1 MRRVHLSSNL
11 FLALVLL
18 LGACLRIGHIYALQ
32 RLPLFDVL
40 IVDSWMYD
48 DWAQRIAEEH
58 GGTIKLDGKPVE
70 REAAHVR
77 VAMGVSQVP
86 EGRQMFAPLSVRD
99 NLRLGAWTRRDA
111 DLRASIDKVC
121 ALFPMLEAMMDLPA
135 GGLSGGQQQM
145 LAIGRA
151 LMAKPRLLLL
161 DEPSMGLA
169 PNLVDQLLTSIRALR
184 DDNITILLVEQN
196 ARAALAIADRAYVLE
211 TGKVTLNGPA
221 SEIQA
226 DRRVRE
232 AYLGI

>member
-1 MRRVHLSSNL
+1 MLSVENVRSAYGRIEVLHGVTLRVEPGEIVTLI
-11 FLALVLL
+11 
-18 LGACLRIGHIYALQ
+18 GANGAGKTTLMHAISGVQPIT
-32 RLPLFDVL
+32 
-40 IVDSWMYD
+40 
-48 DWAQRIAEEH
+48 

-221 SEIQA
+221 AEIQA